1 VSRRVLVVAIVA
13 VLVVVTAT
21 VVIAVHQSG
30 GGTTAIRPVDVTS
43 ADIPITVAHGGTVRL
58 TGATLII
65 PPGAVSVDGRL
76 VARTDG
82 PQVDTSL
89 GLNGKP
95 GAAKPTISSAGRSV
109 SFELRGGTLIH
120 PATLTLSVDPA
131 AFAQAGDIAKRSG
144 AAWLAFYDVTA
155 QRWSPVHSQYDPSAG
170 AVTAQV
176 PHLST
181 WNPFTWDWSALTLS
195 LRQSLSAF
203 GSGRAPKTDC
213 PEVKGVT
220 VTMTN
225 DKDPPLIGC
234 VTGDATSGYL
244 VSITNNRAYSMVLTA
259 PADAVQEPRDYAGF
273 EEYVKSRDSVTAA
286 LGGPYL
292 ASGGTVTYRL
302 PANGTTFPF
311 TGAISFKTTVLD
323 LAAALSAAGFD
334 IGTGGYGRCVLDN
347 VAHSGAAT
355 LSEAPKLV
363 VECIP
368 VVGLGMELLQD
379 FVNLE
384 QTVTNVW
391 SEYDKVLD
399 TAMKVHG
406 EVDAVR
412 PIPTPAVPS
421 SLTATALSATSV
433 RLMWQDKSSNESGFQ
448 IYVNNTST
456 PLVRPADTT
465 STDVTGL
472 EPGTKYCFKL
482 EALSSVGSSGKS
494 AEACATT
501 PSLPTPDLSTFT
513 GIQLGKLYRHPNFPS
528 MIGIDNHNYLDQL
541 VWSEIG
547 PSRAVGTGRLNYDNC
562 IPNCAEGTYTT
573 YPYGVTASNP
583 MDCTVS
589 VHADYSDISE
599 PVQAYVYSVITVRS
613 LSGTPSPHYVGS
625 SVIGTGC
632 AGSSYG
638 NPGG

>member
-21 VVIAVHQSG
+21 VMITVHQSG
-30 GGTTAIRPVDVTS
+30 GGKTAIRPVDVTS
-43 ADIPITVAHGGTVRL
+43 ADIPITVAQGGTVRL
-58 TGATLII
+58 TGATLIV

-89 GLNGKP
+89 SLNGEP
-95 GAAKPTISSAGRSV
+95 GAARPVISSAGRSV
-109 SFELRGGTLIH
+109 SFELRGATLIH

-155 QRWSPVHSQYDPSAG
+155 QRWSPVHSQYSSSTG

-234 VTGDATSGYL
+234 ATGDATSGYL

-259 PADAVQEPRDYAGF
+259 PAGAVQEPRDYAGF

-292 ASGGTVTYRL
+292 ASLGTVTYRL
-302 PANGTTFPF
+302 PANGTTFQF
-311 TGAISFKTTVLD
+311 TGAISLKTAVLD
-323 LAAALSAAGFD
+323 LAVALSAAGFD
-334 IGTGGYGRCVLDN
+334 IGTGGYGKCVLDN

-363 VECIP
+363 VECLP
-368 VVGLGMELLQD
+368 GVGLGMELLSDMVDLAQI
-379 FVNLE
+379 VG
-384 QTVTNVW
+384 NVW
-391 SEYDKVLD
+391 SAYDKVLD
-399 TAMKVHG
+399 TAMNVHG
-406 EVDAVR
+406 KVDVIR
-412 PIPTPAVPS
+412 PIPVKPLAT
-421 SLTATALSATSV
+421 SLDLRNATYKSDCGGEAQTELSVTLSNGVGKVAKPDSYSPGATYDFGLSRGTGAATAAGDLTGDTHPEVAALLSCWESDTSPNFSHWEIQV
-433 RLMWQDKSSNESGFQ
+433 FTDGPTRLAVVVPVPDAGFQ
-448 IYVNNTST
+448 RVDSEQVSIVDRK
-456 PLVRPADTT
+456 LV
-465 STDVTGL
+465 VGVGL
-472 EPGTKYCFKL
+472 YG
-482 EALSSVGSSGKS
+482 
-494 AEACATT
+494 
-501 PSLPTPDLSTFT
+501 PDDCM
-513 GIQLGKLYRHPNFPS
+513 GC
-528 MIGIDNHNYLDQL
+528 
-541 VWSEIG
+541 G
-547 PSRAVGTGRLNYDNC
+547 PSVHRS
-562 IPNCAEGTYTT
+562 YTWRWD
-573 YPYGVTASNP
+573 G
-583 MDCTVS
+583 
-589 VHADYSDISE
+589 H
-599 PVQAYVYSVITVRS
+599 QFVR
-613 LSGTPSPHYVGS
+613 
-625 SVIGTGC
+625 IGG
-632 AGSSYG
+632 
-638 NPGG
+638 